1 MLALLPLIA
10 SPSYLVRVR
19 VRVRVRAKVRAR
31 VKVRVRGRA
40 RGGARAV
47 VMGRLWVGLGLG

>member
-1 MLALLPLIA
+1 LPLIA
-10 SPSYLVRVR
+10 SFSYLVRVR

-31 VKVRVRGRA
+31 VKVRARAKA
-40 RGGARAV
+40 RGGDRAV